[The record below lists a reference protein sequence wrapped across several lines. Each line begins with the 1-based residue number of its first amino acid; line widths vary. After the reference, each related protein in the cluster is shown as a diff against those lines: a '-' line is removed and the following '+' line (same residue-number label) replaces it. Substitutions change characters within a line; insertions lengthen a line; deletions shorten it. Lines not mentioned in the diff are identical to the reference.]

1 MKQVFHRCYFSE
13 TGLGMEVKLL
23 LVYDIKPHREA
34 EYYRY
39 VLGEFLPT
47 LQNMGLI
54 MVEGWHTAYGDYPMR
69 LIAFRA
75 EDETTMQKVL
85 NSEEWR
91 AAKERLLKLVR
102 DYEQQVVVAR
112 NPFQFF
118 IPASRQ

>member
-1 MKQVFHRCYFSE
+1 
-13 TGLGMEVKLL
+13 MEVKLL
-23 LVYDIKPHREA
+23 LVYNIKPNREA

-75 EDETTMQKVL
+75 ENEIEMRTALQS
-85 NSEEWR
+85 SEWQ
-91 AAKERLLKLVR
+91 AAQEKLLRLVR
-102 DYEQQVVVAR
+102 DYEQKVVEAK

-118 IPASRQ
+118 IPSSKR

>member
-1 MKQVFHRCYFSE
+1 
-13 TGLGMEVKLL
+13 MEVKLL

-39 VLGEFLPT
+39 VLGEFLPA

-75 EDETTMQKVL
+75 QDEMVMQTVM
-85 NSEEWR
+85 NSGEWR

-102 DYEQQVVVAR
+102 DYEQRIVLAR

-118 IPASRQ
+118 IPTSRIR

>member
-1 MKQVFHRCYFSE
+1 
-13 TGLGMEVKLL
+13 MEVKLL
-23 LVYDIKPHREA
+23 LAYDIKPHREA

-75 EDETTMQKVL
+75 QDKTVLQNAL
-85 NSEEWR
+85 NSQEWK
-91 AAKERLLKLVR
+91 AAQEKLLKLVR
-102 DYEQQVVVAR
+102 DYEQRVVVSR

-118 IPASRQ
+118 IPTSRMH

>member
-1 MKQVFHRCYFSE
+1 
-13 TGLGMEVKLL
+13 MEVKLL
-23 LVYDIKPHREA
+23 LAYDIKPHREA

-75 EDETTMQKVL
+75 PDKTVLQNAL
-85 NSEEWR
+85 NSQEWK
-91 AAKERLLKLVR
+91 AAQEKLLKLVR
-102 DYEQQVVVAR
+102 DYEQRIVVSR

-118 IPASRQ
+118 IPTSRLP

>member
-1 MKQVFHRCYFSE
+1 
-13 TGLGMEVKLL
+13 MEVKLL
-23 LVYDIKPHREA
+23 IAYDIKPHREA

-75 EDETTMQKVL
+75 QDEAVLQKVL
-85 NSEEWR
+85 DSEEWR
-91 AAKERLLKLVR
+91 AAKERLLKLIR
-102 DYEQQVVVAR
+102 DYEQQIVAAR
-112 NPFQFF
+112 GPFQFF
-118 IPASRQ
+118 IPDSRRR

>member
-1 MKQVFHRCYFSE
+1 MASFYYSFRIK
-13 TGLGMEVKLL
+13 GLVWKLSYL

-75 EDETTMQKVL
+75 QDEMVMQNVM
-85 NSEEWR
+85 NSDEWR

-102 DYEQQVVVAR
+102 DYEQRIVVAR

-118 IPASRQ
+118 IPTSRMR

>member
-1 MKQVFHRCYFSE
+1 
-13 TGLGMEVKLL
+13 MEVKLL

-69 LIAFRA
+69 LITFRA
-75 EDETTMQKVL
+75 EDEATMHKVL

-91 AAKERLLKLVR
+91 GAKERLLKLVR
-102 DYEQQVVVAR
+102 DYEEQVVIAR

>member
-1 MKQVFHRCYFSE
+1 
-13 TGLGMEVKLL
+13 MELKLL

-54 MVEGWHTAYGDYPMR
+54 MIEGWHTAYGDYPMR

-75 EDETTMQKVL
+75 EDESIMQKVMR
-85 NSEEWR
+85 SEEWR
-91 AAKERLLKLVR
+91 SSRERLLKLVR
-102 DYEQQVVVAR
+102 DYEERIVTAR
-112 NPFQFF
+112 TPFQFF
-118 IPASRQ
+118 IPASRK

>member
-1 MKQVFHRCYFSE
+1 
-13 TGLGMEVKLL
+13 MEVKLL
-23 LVYDIKPHREA
+23 LAYDIKPHREA

-75 EDETTMQKVL
+75 QDETAIQEAL

-102 DYEQQVVVAR
+102 DYEQRVVVAR

-118 IPASRQ
+118 IPESRRK